1 MTNNFITR
9 WKRISNLKKN
19 LPCECTCSVL
29 TVAPKS
35 SDNRAK
41 TQTLRDKL
49 APCYPLSLAHESKA
63 RDLQESHRSSPESPF
78 DSALEFFF
86 VTFLHL
92 GGRGD
97 VSFWFREREAKT
109 PKDSYTQLGVEHA
122 FSMGTMSKQG
132 DNLFSVVKNIFL
144 YKAKT

>member
-1 MTNNFITR
+1 MTNNFITH

-63 RDLQESHRSSPESPF
+63 RDLQESHRSSPEKSF
-78 DSALEFFF
+78 WFWFGIFSF

-92 GGRGD
+92 GGEGLTH
-97 VSFWFREREAKT
+97 AK
-109 PKDSYTQLGVEHA
+109 EHDFGA
-122 FSMGTMSKQG
+122 KNLSLKFSKPSSW
-132 DNLFSVVKNIFL
+132 NENISHL
-144 YKAKT
+144 NKSLLLAPYQA